1 VALGLRQLR
10 YFIAIADAGVLSRA
24 AEALNIA
31 QSALSHHVAALE
43 TELGVK
49 LLERRP
55 RGIALTSA
63 GRRLYEHAGAVLSAL
78 GKAEEDVRTYNEA
91 AAGPVSIGFSHTA
104 LSMVALDVMKAVGK
118 NSPGVHLTVVEAL
131 SPALTERVFSGT
143 VDLALAYNPP
153 KDARLDV
160 ELLLDEDLYLVGQPG
175 LIGRSS
181 NTIAFSAIPQR
192 SVVGLTPMP
201 ASRAIIQTQVLRNQI
216 TPSETLEVDSLSA
229 LRMALEAGLGC
240 AILSRATV
248 LADLEAGKYHARRIV
263 DPPLTRACALVSLA
277 DRPQTKAFLEVRSAV
292 IEIVRAAVDDGRW
305 PAKGNGRRNKRA
317 GAKRRA

>member
-1 VALGLRQLR
+1 MALGLRQIR

-24 AEALNIA
+24 AETLNIA

-43 TELGVK
+43 ADLGVK

-55 RGIALTSA
+55 RGIALTAA
-63 GRRLYEHAGAVLSAL
+63 GRRLYEHGSAVLASL

-91 AAGPVSIGFSHTA
+91 ATGPVSLGLSHTA
-104 LSMVALDVMKAVGK
+104 IAMVALDLMKAVRTH
-118 NSPGVHLTVVEAL
+118 SPGVHLTIIEAL
-131 SPALTERVFSGT
+131 SPALIERVLSGT

-153 KDARLDV
+153 RDARLDV
-160 ELLLDEDLYLVGQPG
+160 EWLHEEDLFLVGHPG

-181 NTIAFSAIPQR
+181 GPVPFSAIPQK
-192 SVVGLTPMP
+192 SVLGLTPLP

-216 TPSETLEVDSLSA
+216 VPSPTLEVDSLSA

-248 LADLEAGKYHARRIV
+248 LADIAAEKYHARRIV
-263 DPPLTRACALVSLA
+263 DPALSRSLALVALA
-277 DRPQTKAFLEVRSAV
+277 DRPQTKAFLEVRKTV
-292 IEIVRAAVDDGRW
+292 TEVVRAAVNERRW
-305 PAKGNGRRNKRA
+305 PAKKSERQRRRA
-317 GAKRRA
+317 GPAA